1 MGVMHSWELEVVK
14 VLSVDAKI
22 YIFLIFFTSNQISI
36 KPKSALKYTGRIPK
50 KR

>member
-22 YIFLIFFTSNQISI
+22 YIYIYIYILQVI
-36 KPKSALKYTGRIPK
+36 KFQ
-50 KR
+50 